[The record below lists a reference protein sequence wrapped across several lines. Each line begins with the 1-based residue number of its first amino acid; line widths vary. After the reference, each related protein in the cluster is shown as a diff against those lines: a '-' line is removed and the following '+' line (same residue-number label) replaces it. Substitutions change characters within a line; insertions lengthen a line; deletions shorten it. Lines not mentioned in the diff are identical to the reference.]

1 VERPPLR
8 QAAREALAYAAA
20 MPVAAKTPGAALPLA
35 APPTAP
41 ASVPTP
47 VALPVATQAS
57 IPTQAAT
64 PATSPA
70 AAINNPSAQIASPG
84 AETPEKS
91 YFTLGEKNKNSIQA
105 VDEEDNKKTDYSAGI
120 GRAYQSFAM
129 TPNPSYAAAA
139 APATPVATPVA
150 TPAPSLSPAS
160 LATEAVRMV
169 ERVNEVAD
177 HLAAHPAERVTV
189 RIDLDDSR
197 RVDVHVAMR
206 GGRVHTD
213 FRSDSPEIHA
223 ALSAAWDDFSRGD
236 QGSRHRWADPVFSAP
251 APGVQLNEAAA
262 TDPKGGSGSFD
273 LGRET
278 PRRETAEREA
288 APRWSVTQTRSADL
302 STPAPARDARNSDT
316 SHHLSILA

>member
-1 VERPPLR
+1 
-8 QAAREALAYAAA
+8 
-20 MPVAAKTPGAALPLA
+20 
-35 APPTAP
+35 
-41 ASVPTP
+41 
-47 VALPVATQAS
+47 
-57 IPTQAAT
+57 
-64 PATSPA
+64 
-70 AAINNPSAQIASPG
+70 
-84 AETPEKS
+84 
-91 YFTLGEKNKNSIQA
+91 
-105 VDEEDNKKTDYSAGI
+105 
-120 GRAYQSFAM
+120 M
-129 TPNPSYAAAA
+129 TPNPSYVAPA

-189 RIDLDDSR
+189 RIDLDDSH

-251 APGVQLNEAAA
+251 AAGAQLNEAAA

-278 PRRETAEREA
+278 PRRETAEREV